1 MSIPPSLSALGRLFE
16 RLSVPTASLLRS
28 ARGIAFWTA
37 VALPF
42 GYLPLFTL
50 EMVELSLQAFV
61 FLLLINI
68 VALLVGHSY
77 RR

>member
-1 MSIPPSLSALGRLFE
+1 M
-16 RLSVPTASLLRS
+16 THLLRP

-37 VALPF
+37 IALPF
-42 GYLPLFTL
+42 SYLPLFTL
-50 EMVELSLQAFV
+50 EMVELSFRAFV

-68 VALLVGHSY
+68 VALIIGHSY